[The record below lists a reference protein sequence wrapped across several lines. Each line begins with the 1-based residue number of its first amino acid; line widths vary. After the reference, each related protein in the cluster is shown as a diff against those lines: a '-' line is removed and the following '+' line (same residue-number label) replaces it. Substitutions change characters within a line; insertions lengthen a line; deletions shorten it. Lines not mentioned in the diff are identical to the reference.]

1 MTEKAKILLVDAQP
15 GADGIFHKILGG
27 RGRVVV
33 AEDEGQARDRLAD
46 RRFEMIVIDVGTPGL
61 DAPRLLRT
69 VKDLDPR
76 LVRIIVSDGSS
87 TKNVMAAVKLAHQA
101 LVKPYDPV
109 EMNAVLK
116 RSATIHDLL
125 AEGQLADLVAGI
137 ETLPSLPAQYLR
149 LMDEIN
155 SRSSSLERVGQIVAE
170 DIGMTA
176 TVLKLV
182 NSSFF
187 SLRRQVTSLDQAVAL
202 LGLDVISALT
212 ITQHLFSSFDQR
224 RLPGFSFDGLWRHSL
239 VTGGFARKVAQQA
252 SGDKAAADRAFVAG
266 LLHDTGKLV
275 LGSTVN
281 DRYRQ
286 VLGIMTRDNRLLWQ
300 VEREVLGTTHAEVG
314 AYLIGLWGLDE
325 AVVEALA
332 YHHRPSDC
340 RHQDFSPLAAV
351 HVANVLEHELC
362 VIHEDHA
369 RPELDPAYL
378 TRTSL
383 QDKVERWRN
392 LYRQV
397 AASHDAD

>member
-1 MTEKAKILLVDAQP
+1 VDDEP
-15 GADGIFHKILGG
+15 GAADNLQRILDG

-33 AEDEGQARDRLAD
+33 ANDQGQVTGRLAGE
-46 RRFEMIVIDVGTPGL
+46 RFDAIIVDVGAPGI
-61 DAPRLLRT
+61 DGPRLLGAAR
-69 VKDLDPR
+69 DLDPQM
-76 LVRIIVSDGSS
+76 VRIIVSDGSN
-87 TKNVMAAVKLAHQA
+87 TKNVLAAIKLAHQA
-101 LVKPYDPV
+101 LVKPFDPS
-109 EMNAVLK
+109 EMKAVLK
-116 RSATIHDLL
+116 RSVTIHDLL
-125 AEGQLADLVAGI
+125 ADSRLADLVAGI
-137 ETLPSLPAQYLR
+137 ETLPSLPAQYVR
-149 LMDEIN
+149 LMEEIN
-155 SRSSSLERVGQIVAE
+155 SRSSSLERVGQIIGE

-187 SLRRQVTSLDQAVAL
+187 SLRRQVTSLVQAVAL

-212 ITQHLFSSFDQR
+212 ITHHLFATFDQR

-239 VTGGFARKVAQQA
+239 VTGGFARKVAQAAHQ
-252 SGDKAAADRAFVAG
+252 DKSAADTAFVAG

-275 LGSTVN
+275 LGSTVT
-281 DRYRQ
+281 DHYRK
-286 VLGIMTRDNRLLWQ
+286 VLQIVGQENRLIWE

-332 YHHRPSDC
+332 YHHRPSEC
-340 RHQDFSPLAAV
+340 GRQDFSPLAAV

-362 VIHEDHA
+362 VIHDDYA
-369 RPELDPAYL
+369 RPELDATFL

-383 QDKVERWRN
+383 HDKVERWRN

-397 AASHDAD
+397 AAGHDVV